1 MKEHLL
7 LTISFGEAGARE
19 ARTSEE
25 ILIDLASTPDSY
37 KAEISSTCFSQN
49 CKDKIDEYR
58 LEGTTLS

>member
-1 MKEHLL
+1 VKEHLL

-49 CKDKIDEYR
+49 CKDKN
-58 LEGTTLS
+58 